1 MTQNITTFYTPQ
13 NLNISQGKIY
23 NFYLNKVNNLDLSS
37 IIEQKNINLNGILQP
52 NKEVISQPDYL
63 QPTPQTQ
70 NNNKISISQE
80 DYHMLLELANT
91 STQLYNKSQELVKR
105 LTKGRIS

>member
-1 MTQNITTFYTPQ
+1 MSQ
-13 NLNISQGKIY
+13 NLIWNIMSFHFLQ
-23 NFYLNKVNNLDLSS
+23 FYIS
-37 IIEQKNINLNGILQP
+37 LNGILQP

-63 QPTPQTQ
+63 QPTPQTE
-70 NNNKISISQE
+70 NNTKISISQE